1 MLFLAGD
8 KNLIEII
15 IASLLNHNIA
25 LVYILGMCSLIA
37 ISNNV
42 KNAFWM
48 GVAVVFVVT
57 LTGII
62 NYPIYQL
69 LVKTGTTNLA
79 LLVFII
85 TIAAT
90 VQFLEMF
97 LQKFMPALYNA
108 FGIFLPLI
116 TVNCVVLAVSLFFV
130 TKDYNFKETAAFSFG
145 SGLGWMLAIV
155 LLAGIREKLA
165 KKNDIPRGLAGKGI
179 AFVILG
185 ILALAFI
192 GFTGIASL

>member
-1 MLFLAGD
+1 MANF
-8 KNLIEII
+8 IEIV
-15 IASLLNHNIA
+15 IASIFNHNIA

-37 ISNNV
+37 ISNSV
-42 KNAFWM
+42 KNSFWM

-57 LTGII
+57 LTGMI
-62 NYPIYQL
+62 NYPIYL
-69 LVKTGTTNLA
+69 LLEKTGTTNLS

-85 TIAAT
+85 TIAT
-90 VQFLEMF
+90 LVQFLEMF
-97 LQKFMPALYNA
+97 LEKYMPALYSA

-130 TKDYNFKETAAFSFG
+130 TREYNFVQTTAFSLG
-145 SGLGWMLAIV
+145 SGLGWMLAII
-155 LLAGIREKLA
+155 LLAGLREKLA
-165 KKNDIPRGLAGKGI
+165 KRNDVPRGLAGKGI

-192 GFTGIASL
+192 GFTGMANL

>member
-1 MLFLAGD
+1 MSNLVELFINSILS
-8 KNLIEII
+8 N
-15 IASLLNHNIA
+15 NIA
-25 LVYILGMCSLIA
+25 LTFILGMCPLIA
-37 ISNNV
+37 ISTNV
-42 KNAFWM
+42 KNARGM
-48 GVAVVFVVT
+48 GLAVVFVVT
-57 LTGII
+57 ITAII

-69 LVKTGTTNLA
+69 LKRTGTENLN

-97 LQKFMPALYNA
+97 LEKFIPKLYNA

-130 TKDYNFKETAAFSFG
+130 NRDYTFAETAVFSFG
-145 SGLGWMLAIV
+145 SAVGWMLAIV
-155 LLAGIREKLA
+155 LLAGIREKMDQ
-165 KKNDIPRGLAGKGI
+165 KSNVPRGLAGKGI
-179 AFVILG
+179 AFIILG

-192 GFTGIASL
+192 GFTGLSFLGV

>member
-1 MLFLAGD
+1 MG
-8 KNLIEII
+8 NIIEII
-15 IASLLNHNIA
+15 IASILNHNIA
-25 LVYILGMCSLIA
+25 LVYILGMCSLMA
-37 ISNNV
+37 ISTNV
-42 KNAFWM
+42 KNAIGM
-48 GVAVVFVVT
+48 GVAVIFVVT
-57 LTGII
+57 ITGMI

-69 LVKTGTTNLA
+69 LAKTGTTNLA

-97 LQKFMPALYNA
+97 MEKFVPALHSA
-108 FGIFLPLI
+108 FGIYLPLI

-130 TKDYNFKETAAFSFG
+130 TKEFNFVETTAFSFG
-145 SGLGWMLAIV
+145 SGVGWLLAIV
-155 LLAGIREKLA
+155 LLAGLREKMA
-165 KKNDIPRGLAGKGI
+165 KQSDVPRGLAGKGI

-192 GFTGIASL
+192 GFTGMANL

>member
-1 MLFLAGD
+1 MD
-8 KNLIEII
+8 RLIELFFATI
-15 IASLLNHNIA
+15 LNHNIA
-25 LVYILGMCSLIA
+25 LVYILGMCPLIA
-37 ISNNV
+37 ISTSV
-42 KNAFWM
+42 KNAKGM
-48 GVAVVFVVT
+48 GIAVVLVVT

-69 LVKTGTTNLA
+69 LKQTETTSLA

-90 VQFLEMF
+90 VQILELLME
-97 LQKFMPALYNA
+97 KFVPKLYNA

-130 TKDYNFKETAAFSFG
+130 NREYTFSETAVFSFG
-145 SGLGWMLAIV
+145 SSLGWMLAIV
-155 LLAGIREKLA
+155 LIAGLREKMA
-165 KKNDIPRGLAGKGI
+165 KYSDVPKGLKGKGI
-179 AFVILG
+179 VFVLLG

-192 GFTGIASL
+192 GLTGLANI

>member
-1 MLFLAGD
+1 MANF
-8 KNLIEII
+8 IEIV
-15 IASLLNHNIA
+15 IASIFNHNIA

-42 KNAFWM
+42 KNSFWM

-57 LTGII
+57 ITGMI
-62 NYPIYQL
+62 NYPIYL
-69 LVKTGTTNLA
+69 LLEKTGTTNLS

-85 TIAAT
+85 TIAAL

-97 LQKFMPALYNA
+97 LEKYMPALYSA

-130 TKDYNFKETAAFSFG
+130 TRDYNFVQTTAFSFG
-145 SGLGWMLAIV
+145 SGLGWMLAII
-155 LLAGIREKLA
+155 LLAGLREKLA
-165 KKNDIPRGLAGKGI
+165 KRNDVPKGLAGKGI

-192 GFTGIASL
+192 GFTGMANL

>member
-1 MLFLAGD
+1 MGHLL
-8 KNLIEII
+8 EII
-15 IASLLNHNIA
+15 LASVLNHNIA
-25 LVYILGMCSLIA
+25 FVYILGMCSLIA

-42 KNAFWM
+42 KNSFWM

-57 LTGII
+57 LTGMI
-62 NYPIYQL
+62 NYPIYLL
-69 LVKTGTTNLA
+69 LVKTGTTNLS

-85 TIAAT
+85 TIAAL

-97 LQKFMPALYNA
+97 LEKYMPALHSA

-130 TKDYNFKETAAFSFG
+130 TREYNFVQTTAFSLG
-145 SGLGWMLAIV
+145 SGLGWMLAII
-155 LLAGIREKLA
+155 LLAGLREKLA
-165 KKNDIPRGLAGKGI
+165 KKNDVPRGLAGKGI

-192 GFTGIASL
+192 GFTGMANL